1 MAKKKQ
7 TAKQKAAS
15 KAYKERVKKLNA
27 SILRSV
33 KEISPMIRAGINRE
47 KGLRGCN
54 LGVSKRELNRR
65 IAIAKKIK
73 KHEDA
78 IRNLYREI
86 TRPSGKRL

>member
-27 SILRSV
+27 TILRRA
-33 KEISPMIRAGINRE
+33 KECEPMVRAGINRE
-47 KGLRGCN
+47 RGLRGCN
-54 LGVSKRELNRR
+54 IGVSKRELNRR
-65 IAIAKKIK
+65 IAIRKKIT

-78 IRNLYREI
+78 IRRLYREI
-86 TRPSGKRL
+86 TRPTGNKL